1 MKINR
6 RQGLKGAA
14 ATVAVATLPAM
25 DASAQTRAE
34 TMRYVTGN
42 NVNSLDPTV
51 PGSTRESFGVAMNVY
66 DRLVAFGRKQI
77 EGGWGFDH
85 SVIRGELAERV
96 ERSPDGLKFTFH
108 LRRNATWHDGSPVT
122 AEDVKWSLDRAVSA
136 RSLAPPQ
143 LQTGSLTSV
152 DQFKI
157 IDPHTVEV
165 TVPRPDRLS
174 LSNLCVPYAIM
185 INSKLAKQHATAAD
199 PWALEWL
206 KDNTAA
212 GGAYIVENHRS
223 GTQTTLRRNENW
235 KCGVDGALPFF
246 RRVIVQ
252 TVPEVA
258 TRANLIERGDA
269 DLSIDLSSSDVAA
282 MQGRGRVKI
291 VSVPQTNG
299 FTHIAFNTRIAPFD
313 NMKVRQAIAAAL
325 PYRDLFQASIFGRGR
340 ALFGGTWTDTPATS
354 EFPQPMPLATNPDRA
369 KQLLT
374 EAGFPNGFSTSFSFS
389 AGLSATAEPMA
400 ALVKEALEK
409 IGIMVEIRKVPDAQ
423 FNTQQSE
430 KTVPFFSDGATAW
443 LPAPD
448 YFFRLYFTR
457 DQRWNFSSLNDP
469 EMNALTAAAQFET
482 DAAAYDTACK
492 RMIAIL
498 GEKVPQVLLWQPNH
512 EAVMA
517 RNVENY
523 TYWFYRQ
530 VDFRDLR
537 RS

>member
-1 MKINR
+1 MKFNR

-14 ATVAVATLPAM
+14 ATVAITSLPLMQAE
-25 DASAQTRAE
+25 AQTRAE

-42 NVNSLDPTV
+42 NVNSLDPSV
-51 PGSTRESFGVAMNVY
+51 PGSTRESFGVSMNVY

-77 EGGWGFDH
+77 EGGWAFDH
-85 SVIRGELAERV
+85 SVIRPELAERV
-96 ERSPDGLKFTFH
+96 VVSPDGMKFTFH
-108 LRRNATWHDGSPVT
+108 LRRDATWHDGSPVT

-143 LQTGSLTSV
+143 LSTGSLTSV

-165 TVPRPDRLS
+165 TVPRPDRLA
-174 LSNLCVPYAIM
+174 LSNLCVPYALM
-185 INSKLAKQHATAAD
+185 INSTLAKRHATVAD

-212 GGAYIVENHRS
+212 GGAYIVESHRS
-223 GTQTTLRRNENW
+223 GTQTILRRNENW
-235 KCGVDGALPFF
+235 KGGALPNF

-258 TRANLIERGDA
+258 TRANLVERGDA
-269 DLSIDLSSSDVAA
+269 DLSIDLSASDIEA
-282 MQGRGRVKI
+282 MQGRGRVKV

-299 FTHIAFNTRIAPFD
+299 FTHISFNTRMAPFD
-313 NMKVRQAIAAAL
+313 NVKVRQAIAAAL
-325 PYRDLFQASIFGRGR
+325 PYADIFQAAIFRRGR
-340 ALFGGTWTDTPATS
+340 PLFGGTWTDTPAS
-354 EFPQPMPLATNPDRA
+354 ADFPQPMPLATDLDRA
-369 KQLLT
+369 KRLLT

-389 AGLSATAEPMA
+389 AGLSASAEPMA

-443 LPAPD
+443 LPATD

-469 EMNALTAAAQFET
+469 EMNALTAQAQFET
-482 DAAAYDTACK
+482 DPAAYERACK